1 MSTTGARSAAGRTGA
16 DRELARARTAVAIV
30 FVANGLVFATL
41 FSRVPDLRRAL
52 GLGNGEL
59 GLLLLAAA
67 AGSVLSLP
75 TSGALIERWGAAAVV
90 RRGALLSAAGLLAVA
105 GAIEVA
111 PLVALAALGL
121 AAYGVGVGM
130 WDVAMNAEG
139 ARVEQGLGT
148 TIMPRFHAGFSLGSV
163 AGAGLG
169 AVSLLAGVPAL
180 AQLGVLAIAA
190 WVTTRRAS
198 RTFLPS
204 GRAAV
209 DQQDEP
215 PVKIAAWRAW
225 TEPRTLVVGLM
236 VLCFAIAEGSANDW
250 LSLALIDGYD
260 ARPALGVAGF
270 ATFVSAMTLGRFV
283 GPVLLDRHGR
293 VPVLAG
299 SAAFVAAGTLL
310 VVLGSFWPL
319 VVLGIVCW
327 GLGASLGFPVGMSA
341 AADDPARAAA
351 RLSVVSTVG
360 YGAFLAGP
368 PLLGHLG
375 DAVGTLPALLAVTAL
390 MAPAVLT
397 LRSLRT
403 GVTG

>member
-1 MSTTGARSAAGRTGA
+1 MTTEVVERSR
-16 DRELARARTAVAIV
+16 LLRARTAVAVV

-52 GLGNGEL
+52 ELSNGAL

-90 RRGALLSAAGLLAVA
+90 RRGALLSAAGLLGVALAIDVVPAV
-105 GAIEVA
+105 
-111 PLVALAALGL
+111 PLAALGL

-130 WDVAMNAEG
+130 WDVAMNAE
-139 ARVEQGLGT
+139 AAAVEQQLGT

-169 AVSLLAGVPAL
+169 AVSLLLGAPAL
-180 AQLGVLAIAA
+180 VQLGVLAVAA
-190 WVTTRRAS
+190 WAVTRWGSGSFLARAGETS
-198 RTFLPS
+198 DVDAP
-204 GRAAV
+204 AA
-209 DQQDEP
+209 P
-215 PVKIAAWRAW
+215 RIAAWRAW
-225 TEPRTLVVGLM
+225 TEPRTLLVGLM
-236 VLCFAIAEGSANDW
+236 VLCFAVAEGSANDW
-250 LSLALIDGYD
+250 LSLALIDGHD

-270 ATFVSAMTLGRFV
+270 ATFVSAMTLGRLG
-283 GPVLLDRHGR
+283 GPVLLDRFGR

-299 SAAFVAAGTLL
+299 GAGLVALGTTL
-310 VVLGSFWPL
+310 VVLGGVWSV
-319 VVLGIVCW
+319 VVLGIVSW

-341 AADDPARAAA
+341 AADDPTRAAA

-375 DAVGTLPALLAVTAL
+375 DRVGTLHSLLAVTAL
-390 MAPAVLT
+390 MAPALLT
-397 LRSLRT
+397 LRSLRRDVAP
-403 GVTG
+403 G

>member
-1 MSTTGARSAAGRTGA
+1 MSAGVAERSRL
-16 DRELARARTAVAIV
+16 RRARTAVAVV

-52 GLGNGEL
+52 ELSNGAL

-90 RRGALLSAAGLLAVA
+90 RRGALLSAGGLLGVA
-105 GAIEVA
+105 LAIDVVA
-111 PLVALAALGL
+111 SVPLAALGL

-130 WDVAMNAEG
+130 WDVAMNAE
-139 ARVEQGLGT
+139 AATVEQRLGT

-169 AVSLLAGVPAL
+169 AASLLLGSPAL
-180 AQLGVLAIAA
+180 VQLGVLAVAA
-190 WVTTRRAS
+190 WAVTRWGS
-198 RTFLPS
+198 GSFLAPAGETS
-204 GRAAV
+204 DVDAAAPKV
-209 DQQDEP
+209 
-215 PVKIAAWRAW
+215 AAWRAW
-225 TEPRTLVVGLM
+225 AEPRTLLVGLM
-236 VLCFAIAEGSANDW
+236 VLCFAVAEGSANDW

-270 ATFVSAMTLGRFV
+270 ATFVSAMTLGRLG
-283 GPVLLDRHGR
+283 GPVLLDRFGR
-293 VPVLAG
+293 VSVLAG
-299 SAAFVAAGTLL
+299 SAGLVALGTTA
-310 VVLGSFWPL
+310 VVLGGVWPV

-375 DAVGTLPALLAVTAL
+375 DGVGTLRSLLAVTAL
-390 MAPAVLT
+390 MAPALLT
-397 LRSLRT
+397 LRSLRRDVAP
-403 GVTG
+403 G